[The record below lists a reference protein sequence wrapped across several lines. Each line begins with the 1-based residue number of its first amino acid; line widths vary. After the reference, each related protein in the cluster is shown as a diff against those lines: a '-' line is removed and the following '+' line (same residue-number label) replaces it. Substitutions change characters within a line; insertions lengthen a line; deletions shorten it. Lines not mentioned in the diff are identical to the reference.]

1 MTNVLLNKSI
11 KNHDINFSELTPANF
26 REAFEILIPK
36 VLEEHEYEAM
46 SAGLTYKELFD
57 SSKQQEQ
64 LGAVLQYLS
73 HVNSTVQTPEIREV
87 YEEYIPK
94 LMAIFQD
101 FSVDER
107 IYYKLGS
114 YTNTQDFKDLSDIKK
129 KVINTILFTFEI
141 EGVALD
147 QDKKDKLKEIAVKVT
162 ELQTQFSNNLVN
174 TQSSLA
180 VELTKSELVG
190 LPERA
195 LKNLTEIV
203 GQRDKEGIYK
213 VSYVSGLFNDILTY
227 AVNDE
232 TRKKVYEAQ
241 LCIGIKDGA
250 DNRPLLSHIATLHHE
265 QAQILGYP
273 NFAEFTMIKNM
284 VTDPDYALHFINS
297 LGEKSFPQAQ
307 KETAEVEAF
316 GLDLLNKKLDF
327 EDRAFVID
335 KMKTTLLNLDEE
347 KIRQYFPV
355 DTVVKGLFDIIENIY
370 EIKFVATHHSLW
382 HEDVRGYDVLDV
394 NTNEKNGSLYMDIYK
409 REFKNSGAWMN
420 GVVSRKVTEIEGVR
434 LPVAYVVCNAPKDVG
449 QVSTFDFDEIVTL
462 FHEMGHALHHLLT
475 KVNDSY
481 FSGINHV
488 QHDAVELPSQFMENF
503 CWDYEVLKKISSH
516 TQTGEHLPKDLFD
529 TMKNAKNFLSANQ
542 MLRQAI
548 FSKVDM
554 VIYSEPESDPLAVEQ
569 EVFKK
574 WSTRELDSRA
584 FFLPTFS
591 HIFAGGYSAGY
602 YAYKW
607 AEVLSSDAF
616 AALKESG
623 TTYVEQKEAAKKF
636 RENILE
642 TGGYK
647 DMNENFFNFRGRD
660 PDIKYLLEDYGIKE
674 SELVN

>member
-1 MTNVLLNKSI
+1 MENKMTNPLLQKAI
-11 KNHDINFSELTPANF
+11 KNHDINFSELTSENF

-46 SAGLTYKELFD
+46 NAGLTFKELLE
-57 SSKQQEQ
+57 SSKEQEQ
-64 LGAVLQYLS
+64 LGAAIQYLS

-87 YEEYIPK
+87 YEEYIPR

-107 IYYKLGS
+107 IYHKLGS
-114 YTNTQDFKDLSDIKK
+114 FTNTPEFQELTDIKK
-129 KVINTILFTFEI
+129 KVIRTILFTFEI
-141 EGVALD
+141 EGVALTH
-147 QDKKDKLKEIAVKVT
+147 DKKDRLKEIAVKVT
-162 ELQTQFSNNLVN
+162 ELQTQFSNNLVD
-174 TQSSLA
+174 TQSLLS
-180 VELTKSELVG
+180 VELTKSELRG
-190 LPERA
+190 LPDRA
-195 LKNLTEIV
+195 LKNLTEVI
-203 GQRDKEGIYK
+203 GQKSGENLYK
-213 VSYVSGLFNDILTY
+213 ITYISGLFGDILTY
-227 AVNDE
+227 ATNSE
-232 TRKKVYEAQ
+232 TRKKVYESQ
-241 LCIGIKDGA
+241 LCMGVKEGA
-250 DNRPLLSHIATLHHE
+250 DNRPLLSQISTLLHE
-265 QAQILGYP
+265 QAKILGYS
-273 NFAEFTMIKNM
+273 NFAELTMIKNM
-284 VTDPDYALHFINS
+284 VTAPSYALSFINS
-297 LGEKSFPQAQ
+297 LADKSFPQAK
-307 KETAEVEAF
+307 KETAEVDEF
-316 GLDLLNKKLDF
+316 GFELLQKKVEF
-327 EDRAFVID
+327 EDRAFVIN
-335 KMKTTLLNLDEE
+335 KMKTTLLNLDDE

-355 DTVVKGLFDIIENIY
+355 DKVVSGLFDIIETIY
-370 EIKFVATHHSLW
+370 EIKFVPTSNNLW
-382 HEDVRGYDVLDV
+382 HEDVRGYDLVDV
-394 NTNEKNGSLYMDIYK
+394 KNNEKIGSLYLDLYK
-409 REFKNSGAWMN
+409 REFKNDGAWMN
-420 GVVSRKVTEIEGVR
+420 GVISREITDEGLR

-503 CWDYEVLKKISSH
+503 CWDYEVLKRLSSH
-516 TQTGEHLPKDLFD
+516 VETLEVFPKELFD

-542 MLRQAI
+542 MLKQAI
-548 FSKVDM
+548 FSQVDM
-554 VIYSEPESDPLAVEQ
+554 RIYSEPQSAPLSIEK

-574 WSTRELDSRA
+574 WSTRELDSRV

-623 TTYVEQKEAAKKF
+623 ATYVEQKSAAQQF
-636 RENILE
+636 REHILE

-660 PDIKYLLEDYGIKE
+660 PDIKYLLEDYGIK
-674 SELVN
+674 VF

>member
-1 MTNVLLNKSI
+1 MTNPLLNKSI
-11 KNHDINFSELTPANF
+11 KNHEINFSELTSDNF

-36 VLEEHEYEAM
+36 VLQEHEYEAM
-46 SAGLTYKELFD
+46 SAGLTFKELLD
-57 SSKQQEQ
+57 SSKEQEQ

-87 YEEYIPK
+87 YEEYIPR

-107 IYYKLGS
+107 IYHKLGA
-114 YTNTQDFKDLSDIKK
+114 YTNTAEFQGLSDIKK
-129 KVINTILFTFEI
+129 KVITTMLFTFEI
-141 EGVALD
+141 EGVALP
-147 QDKKDKLKEIAVKVT
+147 QDKKDKLKEIAIKIT
-162 ELQTQFSNNLVN
+162 ELQTQFSNNLVD

-195 LKNLTEIV
+195 LKNLTEVV
-203 GQRDKEGIYK
+203 GQRNGEDVYK
-213 VSYVSGLFNDILTY
+213 IAYVSGLFNDISTY
-227 AVNDE
+227 ATNHE

-241 LCIGIKDGA
+241 LCMGVKEGA
-250 DNRPLLSHIATLHHE
+250 DNRPLLSQISTLLHE
-265 QAQILGYP
+265 QAEILGYP
-273 NFAEFTMIKNM
+273 NFAEFNMIKNM
-284 VTDPDYALHFINS
+284 VTDPGYALSFINS
-297 LGEKSFPQAQ
+297 LANKSFPQAK
-307 KETAEVEAF
+307 KETAEVDMF
-316 GLDLLNKKLDF
+316 GFNLLKKKVDF

-335 KMKTTLLNLDEE
+335 KMKTTLLNLDDE

-355 DTVVKGLFDIIENIY
+355 DKVVSGLFDIIETIY
-370 EIKFVATHHSLW
+370 DIKFVATHNKLW
-382 HEDVRGYDVLDV
+382 HEDVRGFDLVDVA
-394 NTNEKNGSLYMDIYK
+394 TNEKIGSLYLDLYK
-409 REFKNSGAWMN
+409 REFKNDGAWMN
-420 GVVSRKVTEIEGVR
+420 GAISRELTDEGLR

-449 QVSTFDFDEIVTL
+449 QVSTFEFDEIVTL

-516 TQTGEHLPKDLFD
+516 VKTQEVFPKELFD
-529 TMKNAKNFLSANQ
+529 TMKNAKNFLAANQ

-548 FSKVDM
+548 FSQVDM
-554 VIYSEPESDPLAVEQ
+554 RIYSEPTSSPLEIEK
-569 EVFKK
+569 EVFKN
-574 WSTRELDSRA
+574 WSTREVDTRA

-623 TTYVEQKEAAKKF
+623 STYVEQKEAAKKF
-636 RENILE
+636 REHVLE
-642 TGGYK
+642 AGGYK

-674 SELVN
+674 LEVV